1 MWYVYILRC
10 RDGSLYTGSTT
21 DISRR
26 LNEHNSGK
34 GGNYTRM
41 RYPVK
46 LLLTEPHQSRSLA
59 QKRESQIKHWTKAK
73 KLSLISHNQSLLKRL
88 SKSRG

>member
-1 MWYVYILRC
+1 MWYVYILKC

-21 DISRR
+21 DMSRR

-46 LLLTEPHQSRSLA
+46 LLLTESHQSRSLA
-59 QKRESQIKHWTKAK
+59 QKRESQIKRWTRDK
-73 KLSLISHNQSLLKRL
+73 KLALIHDEPTLIKLLE
-88 SKSRG
+88 SWD

>member
-10 RDGSLYTGSTT
+10 NDGSLYRGSTV

-34 GGNYTRM
+34 GGNYTKTHR
-41 RYPVK
+41 PVEIIYQEI
-46 LLLTEPHQSRSLA
+46 LQDRFSA
-59 QKRESQIKHWTKAK
+59 QQREAQIKRWTKNK
-73 KLSLISHNQSLLKRL
+73 KLALISGNKSLLANL
-88 SKSRG
+88 SKSRD